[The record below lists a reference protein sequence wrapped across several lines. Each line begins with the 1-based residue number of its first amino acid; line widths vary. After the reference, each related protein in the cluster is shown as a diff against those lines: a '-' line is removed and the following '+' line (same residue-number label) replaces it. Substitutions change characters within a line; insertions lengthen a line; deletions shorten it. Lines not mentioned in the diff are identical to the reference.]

1 MRTIVVKEPDKRIK
15 AIFQSNKSIEYTFLP
30 IYRYSKL
37 PINNEWINNMQNG
50 FFHWIVFTSFRSW
63 KIFMQIIVKEIG
75 SIPEKTK
82 IAVFGLASVSQIKQ
96 SNERVDFTEKAQNST
111 EFGLKFLNQ
120 LNGNENIFYPAS
132 FASSAEIELCLS
144 KKDIK
149 VYRKNIYKPICIIN
163 ASKINRIMSN
173 IKPDS
178 MIFFSAKSVKSF
190 MGKCSADIL
199 ERIST
204 MQLFS
209 LGEPTANALKNYSIN
224 KIIKPKYPDIYK
236 LLNLINKASNSKKKK
251 EVCH

>member
-1 MRTIVVKEPDKRIK
+1 MRFGTIFP
-15 AIFQSNKSIEYTFLP
+15 
-30 IYRYSKL
+30 SK
-37 PINNEWINNMQNG
+37 IR
-50 FFHWIVFTSFRSW
+50 FC
-63 KIFMQIIVKEIG
+63 
-75 SIPEKTK
+75 
-82 IAVFGLASVSQIKQ
+82 
-96 SNERVDFTEKAQNST
+96 RVDFTENAQNST
-111 EFGLKFLNQ
+111 EFGLKFLDQ

-132 FASSAEIELCLS
+132 FVSSTEIELCLS

-149 VYRKNIYKPICIIN
+149 VYRENIYKPICIIN

-190 MGKCSADIL
+190 VDNCSADIL

-236 LLNLINKASNSKKKK
+236 LADLIYKASNSKEKK
-251 EVCH
+251 ELCH